1 MEPVLI
7 NQLTAAGI
15 AEGRITVVLRRW
27 DAPRAKPG
35 GTQRT
40 PVGTIRIEQVVEH
53 PAAYRVTRPQ
63 AVAAGFPDA
72 KAAQSELDRRPAAH
86 TYVITVTYLG
96 PDERPALAAADQVNT
111 DDVATISSRLAG
123 WDAASSDGPW
133 TRRYLELIAA
143 NEGVRAPEL
152 AARMG
157 QETARFKRRVR
168 QLKGLGLT
176 ISLEVGYRISPRGK
190 AFLAG

>member
-7 NQLTAAGI
+7 NQVTAAGI

-27 DAPRAKPG
+27 DAPRAKAG

-40 PVGTIRIEQVVEH
+40 PAGTIRIEQVAEH
-53 PAAYRVTRPQ
+53 SATYRVTRTQ

-72 KAAQSELDRRPAAH
+72 KSAKAELDRRPAAH
-86 TYVITVTYLG
+86 TYVITVSYLA
-96 PDERPALAAADQVNT
+96 PDERHTLAASDQVSP
-111 DDVATISSRLAG
+111 DDAGTISSRLER
-123 WDAASSDGPW
+123 WDVASSDGPW

-152 AARMG
+152 AATVG

-176 ISLEVGYRISPRGK
+176 ISLDVGYRISPRGK

>member
-1 MEPVLI
+1 MGPVLI
-7 NQLTAAGI
+7 NQVTAAGI

-40 PVGTIRIEQVVEH
+40 PAGTIRIEQVVEY
-53 PAAYRVTRPQ
+53 PAAYRVTRAQ

-72 KAAQSELDRRPAAH
+72 KAAQAELARRPAAH
-86 TYVITVTYLG
+86 TYVMTVTYLG

-123 WDAASSDGPW
+123 WDDASSDGPW

>member
-40 PVGTIRIEQVVEH
+40 PVGTIRIEQVVEYS
-53 PAAYRVTRPQ
+53 AAYRVTRPQ

-123 WDAASSDGPW
+123 WDTVSSDGPW